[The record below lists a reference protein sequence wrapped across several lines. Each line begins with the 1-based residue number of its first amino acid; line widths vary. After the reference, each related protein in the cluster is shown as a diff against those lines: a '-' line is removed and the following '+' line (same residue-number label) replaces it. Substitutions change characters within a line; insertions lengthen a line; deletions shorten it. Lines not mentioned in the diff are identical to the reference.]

1 MAIICYNN
9 QNRNLREIITFKTD
23 SSILN
28 SRLWSLFKKL
38 FGVKNQ
44 VIKWKLKR
52 EGGDDDK
59 ECDDDDKE
67 GDKIAFFHLGNLFG
81 FEVIPGINCRL
92 DRDRLSFNF
101 TASKVILRS

>member
-9 QNRNLREIITFKTD
+9 QNRNLKEIIIFKTD

-38 FGVKNQ
+38 FGVKKQ

-52 EGGDDDK
+52 EGWDDD
-59 ECDDDDKE
+59 EEE